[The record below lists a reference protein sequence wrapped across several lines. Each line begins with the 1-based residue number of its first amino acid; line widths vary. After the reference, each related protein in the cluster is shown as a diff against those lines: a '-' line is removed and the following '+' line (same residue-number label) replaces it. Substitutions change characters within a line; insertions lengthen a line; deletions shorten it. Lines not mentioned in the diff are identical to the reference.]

1 MSNNVWKL
9 LRRNISVSQIVGYAI
24 ANLVGLS
31 IIIAAVQFYGDTSE
45 AISGEDSFL
54 SKDYVIISKKVS
66 ALNTVGAGGDWGV
79 FLARGFQTDD
89 PKSHKSANLF
99 GGYAHNPL
107 TYGKAVFAKDGR

>member
-66 ALNTVGAGGDWGV
+66 ALNTVGAGGDTSFSPDEIKNIERQSWTRRVGQFTGADFSV
-79 FLARGFQTDD
+79 MAAIEMG
-89 PKSHKSANLF
+89 
-99 GGYAHNPL
+99 
-107 TYGKAVFAKDGR
+107 

>member
-66 ALNTVGAGGDWGV
+66 ALIPV
-79 FLARGFQTDD
+79 FRSHSR
-89 PKSHKSANLF
+89 PIPRYKSQGLV
-99 GGYAHNPL
+99 L
-107 TYGKAVFAKDGR
+107 